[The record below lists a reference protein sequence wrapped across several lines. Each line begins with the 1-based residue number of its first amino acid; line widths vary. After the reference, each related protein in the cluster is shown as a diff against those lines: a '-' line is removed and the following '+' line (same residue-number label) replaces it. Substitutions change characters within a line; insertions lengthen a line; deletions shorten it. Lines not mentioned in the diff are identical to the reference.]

1 VSLGERRAARRFAL
15 LFGACACLTGA
26 VAGTVAGAASLAARD
41 DTGRLVRLERPAR
54 RIVSLAP
61 STTELLY
68 AAGAGRRL
76 VGAVDYSNY
85 PPAAKRVPRV
95 GGAGSLDLEAIVARQ
110 PDLVLAWAGG
120 NARDQV
126 ARLSALNIPVFWI
139 DPQRLDDIP
148 SVIERLG
155 ELAGTAPAAR
165 RAAARWRA
173 RLDALRQRY
182 AGRGK
187 VRVFYQIWDRPL
199 MTVNGRQM
207 ISDVLRLCGGVNVF
221 ADLPAVAGTVSR
233 EAVLA
238 ADPQVIIVSG
248 AGARRPQWL
257 AAWRQWPQLSAV
269 KLGQLYVVPPDIIQR
284 QGPRILDGAALVCR
298 DLQRARRALAGQR

>member
-1 VSLGERRAARRFAL
+1 VNATRARRLGLAL
-15 LFGACACLTGA
+15 PLCLML
-26 VAGTVAGAASLAARD
+26 VAAASAAGVSVDD
-41 DTGRLVRLERPAR
+41 DTGHRVRLAHPAQ

-68 AAGAGRRL
+68 AAGAGGRL
-76 VGAVDYSNY
+76 VGAVDYSDY

-95 GGAGSLDLEAIVARQ
+95 GSAGSLDLEAIAAVH

-120 NARDQV
+120 NSRDQV
-126 ARLSALNIPVFWI
+126 ARLDALGIPVFWA
-139 DPQRLDDIP
+139 DPQRLTDIP
-148 SVIERLG
+148 SVLERIG
-155 ELAGTAPAAR
+155 RLAGTGSTAREAAQ
-165 RAAARWRA
+165 AWRA
-173 RLDALRQRY
+173 RLAALRKRY
-182 AGRGK
+182 ARRSK

-248 AGARRPQWL
+248 AGAARPAWL
-257 AAWRQWPQLSAV
+257 AAWRHWPQLSAV
-269 KLGQLYVVPPDIIQR
+269 ELGQLYVVPPDIIQR
-284 QGPRILDGAALVCR
+284 QGPRILDGAERVCH
-298 DLQRARRALAGQR
+298 DLQRARRALAESR